1 MSRSTV
7 LHIRLLTP
15 EIWSDTA
22 LCGICGFAGN
32 GTIDDLKR
40 MNDSLIHR
48 GPDAEGLWSDFSKG
62 IFFGHRRLSIID
74 ISGGAQP
81 MWTRDGS
88 IGITFNGEIYNYK
101 DLRIELEKAGHIF
114 VSDHSDTEILL
125 YGYRQWGEHIVDRL
139 NGMWAFAIY
148 DKQNNLLF
156 LSRDRFGKKP
166 LYYASNAGTFM
177 FSSELT
183 SLQKHS
189 GFDFQLSKRALKKF
203 FAYNY
208 IPAPL
213 TLYESVYKLPA
224 GHNLFYSLSDR
235 TPRLQKY
242 WEFHLEPF
250 EKIPQNAENLWAE
263 ELRDLIDKAVQRRLM
278 SDVPLGIFLSGGI
291 DSTSVAYFATKHI
304 PSQKIR
310 TFSIGFDE
318 ASFDESAY
326 SSLAAHALTTD
337 HHHRKLS
344 LDIAESTVLQIICN
358 LDEPLGDSSLLPTW
372 LLCNESRKFVTV
384 ALGGDGAD
392 ELFAGYDPF
401 CALNAAQLYSSLVPK
416 PVHEAI
422 RLIMNLLPVSHVNMS
437 ADFRIK
443 RTLRGLS
450 YPKKLWNPVWQA
462 ALSPGE
468 INNLFSE
475 HTPLEDL
482 YSDAIECW
490 DSCKQK
496 NLIDKT
502 LEYYTKLYLQ
512 NDILTKIDRASMMNS
527 LEVRAPYLDIDL
539 VNFVRRIPSSYKY
552 RNGTTKYIL
561 KKALQPLIPAR
572 ILNRK
577 KKGFGVPIGKWF
589 QTGVLNLNDT
599 SGLAYYN
606 DHFVKKQFLT
616 HQNRMRDN
624 RGFLWNLWILKQYC
638 GKAAIL

>member
-1 MSRSTV
+1 
-7 LHIRLLTP
+7 
-15 EIWSDTA
+15 
-22 LCGICGFAGN
+22 
-32 GTIDDLKR
+32 
-40 MNDSLIHR
+40 MNDALVHR

-62 IFFGHRRLSIID
+62 IFIGHRRLSILD
-74 ISGGAQP
+74 INGGVQP
-81 MWTRDGS
+81 MWTRDGN

-101 DLRIELEKAGHIF
+101 ELRIDLEKAGHIF
-114 VSDHSDTEILL
+114 ASDHSDTEVLL
-125 YGYRQWGEHIVDRL
+125 YGYRQWGEHLVERL

-148 DKQNNLLF
+148 DKQRNQLF

-166 LYYASNAGTFM
+166 LYYARNAGTFM
-177 FSSELT
+177 FSSELI

-189 GFDFQLSKRALKKF
+189 NFDFQVSKNALKKF

-224 GHNLFYSLSDR
+224 GYNLVYSLSDR
-235 TPRLQKY
+235 TPRLKKY
-242 WEFHLEPF
+242 WEFQIEPF
-250 EKIPQNAENLWAE
+250 EQIPENAENLWAE

-291 DSTSVAYFATKHI
+291 DSTSVAYFATRHI
-304 PSQKIR
+304 PSQQIQ

-318 ASFDESAY
+318 PSFDESAY
-326 SSLAAHALTTD
+326 SSLAARAFATN
-337 HHHRKLS
+337 HHHRKFS
-344 LDIAESTVLQIICN
+344 LDIAKSLIPEIICN

-401 CALNAAQLYSSLVPK
+401 CALRAAQLYSSLVPK

-422 RLIMNLLPVSHVNMS
+422 RLLMNHLPVSHVNMS
-437 ADFRIK
+437 VDFRIK
-443 RTLRGLS
+443 RTLRGLD

-468 INNLFSE
+468 IDELFSE
-475 HTPLEDL
+475 HTSLEDL
-482 YSDAIECW
+482 YSEAIECW
-490 DSCKQK
+490 ESCKQNK
-496 NLIDKT
+496 LIDKT

-512 NDILTKIDRASMMNS
+512 NDILTKVDRASMMNS

-539 VNFVRRIPSSYKY
+539 VNFSRRIPSSYKF

-561 KKALQPLIPAR
+561 KKALQPLIPKEIVIR
-572 ILNRK
+572 S

-589 QTGVLNLNDT
+589 KNGSLLLDNTTMFSDLNQD
-599 SGLAYYN
+599 
-606 DHFVKKQFLT
+606 FIQ
-616 HQNRMRDN
+616 RMVDKHRNSHNDN
-624 RGFLWNLWILKQYC
+624 RGLLWNLWVLNNSRIC
-638 GKAAIL
+638 RSN